1 MVIAYCLGMLH
12 FLIST
17 LGVQDHWELV
27 HFCVPQLSTDKGPRG
42 VGDYIFTVA
51 ANLIPLANLQSKA
64 QISPLPKSLQYLRY
78 VHIVFVKA
86 SI

>member
-1 MVIAYCLGMLH
+1 LGTKYV
-12 FLIST
+12 F
-17 LGVQDHWELV
+17 G
-27 HFCVPQLSTDKGPRG
+27 VPQLSMEGGPSRG
-42 VGDYIFTVA
+42 VGDYYSISFTVA

-64 QISPLPKSLQYLRY
+64 QISPLPKSLQYLRS